1 MAVSTHTSLNKVLG
15 GVCDSLGDFHLLQG
29 EHDKAIEEREQARAI
44 AVELG
49 NRSRKN
55 KKQKTEGKAASCGG

>member
-1 MAVSTHTSLNKVLG
+1 MESGDREVLG
-15 GVCDSLGDFHLLQG
+15 NVCSGLGGFHLRQG

-55 KKQKTEGKAASCGG
+55 KKQKTEGKASCGG